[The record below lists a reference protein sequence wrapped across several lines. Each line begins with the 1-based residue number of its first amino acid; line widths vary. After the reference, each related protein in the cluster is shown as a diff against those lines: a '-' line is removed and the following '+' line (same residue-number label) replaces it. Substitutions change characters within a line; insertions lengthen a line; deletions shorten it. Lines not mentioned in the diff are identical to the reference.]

1 MRAGAQAHAEPAEQP
16 MLPPVS
22 PDAAPA
28 RAAPPP
34 AEEQPAHGV
43 RLNSLDSSA
52 SVLQQALCAGARGDA
67 RGSLPGAG
75 RWPPGPLQRLSAAAA
90 AALGDARPPGAPAA
104 APSAAALA
112 APPVKGEAEQSPAD
126 PSPGAPALAVQPALP
141 DTLASQRMAS
151 LTHSTS
157 TAATAAHFA
166 GSSGGPGRGGGAG
179 FAGAG
184 NAFGAGAAALAAAAL
199 APGTD
204 YAAAVQQL
212 AAAGGMAGLFQQ
224 PLFQQHQLL
233 AQMPWLALG
242 LQARRP
248 RAQFHLRQPLVPL
261 GAQQHLHS
269 LISHGHKSH
278 LGAHARQQSA
288 PASVYLFC

>member
-1 MRAGAQAHAEPAEQP
+1 MQPGACVQAHTGPAEQA
-16 MLPPVS
+16 MLPPAS
-22 PDAAPA
+22 PDAAAPA
-28 RAAPPP
+28 RAALPP
-34 AEEQPAHGV
+34 AEERPAQGA
-43 RLNSLDSSA
+43 RLTSLDSSA
-52 SVLQQALCAGARGDA
+52 SVLQQVLCAGARGDA
-67 RGSLPGAG
+67 RGDARGALPGAG

-90 AALGDARPPGAPAA
+90 AALGDARPPSAPAA
-104 APSAAALA
+104 APAAPPA
-112 APPVKGEAEQSPAD
+112 APPVKGEAEQPSAD
-126 PSPGAPALAVQPALP
+126 ASPGAPGLAVQPALP
-141 DTLASQRMAS
+141 DTLAAQRMAS
-151 LTHSTS
+151 LTQSTS

-184 NAFGAGAAALAAAAL
+184 TAFGAGAAALAAAAL
-199 APGTD
+199 APGTE

-248 RAQFHLRQPLVPL
+248 RSAIPIPYPT
-261 GAQQHLHS
+261 LHPRR
-269 LISHGHKSH
+269 
-278 LGAHARQQSA
+278 AWA
-288 PASVYLFC
+288 